1 MAYAWKNN
9 KNPPEKKF
17 PIFREMELPY
27 SNIKKFSYVLLFLET
42 ETLKKIPFRE
52 TKTEAGKSFLY
63 LIKRKP
69 RKDFLHFL
77 ERKLA

>member
-1 MAYAWKNN
+1 
-9 KNPPEKKF
+9 
-17 PIFREMELPY
+17 MELPY

-63 LIKRKP
+63 LRKRKP

-77 ERKLA
+77 

>member
-1 MAYAWKNN
+1 
-9 KNPPEKKF
+9 
-17 PIFREMELPY
+17 MELPY

-63 LIKRKP
+63 LRKRKP
-69 RKDFLHFL
+69 RKKFLYFRKQNFHTFQQMETLKNFL
-77 ERKLA
+77 CFMK